1 MIPRMGTPTL
11 PVWSVIFSLQLPVFS
26 MHFDTHC
33 QSIYVHKYD
42 SLNRILRVGNASVLQ
57 VLKVMV
63 SKAA

>member
-1 MIPRMGTPTL
+1 MISRMGTPTL

-26 MHFDTHC
+26 MHFDTHY